1 MLVAARFEDGEAV
14 DDAEIRDQL
23 MTLLIGGQKLAS
35 HCLLERDDCTSG
47 PAGRVS

>member
-1 MLVAARFEDGEAV
+1 
-14 DDAEIRDQL
+14 
-23 MTLLIGGQKLAS
+23 MTTADLNQHLITGQKLAS